1 MMSITSLSRNRLK
14 PSSVHQGGFT
24 LLELLTVIFII
35 GIIISFASLSV
46 GQNTSRTLQD
56 EGERI
61 YNLLRLASEEAVLEG
76 HELAM
81 ELAPHS
87 YRFLTLD
94 GDEWKPIED
103 DRLLRA
109 REMED
114 VIEVGLNLEGVEAN
128 LRDEDHP
135 PRILVL
141 SSGEMTPFELVLK
154 IEDVQALEIRG
165 DLNGKLN
172 LQSLGQEDDV

>member
-1 MMSITSLSRNRLK
+1 MISITNPRRNSAK
-14 PSSVHQGGFT
+14 PSLVHQGGFT

-56 EGERI
+56 EAERI
-61 YNLLRLASEEAVLEG
+61 YNLLRLASEEAVLG
-76 HELAM
+76 GRELAL

-87 YRFLTLD
+87 YRFLSLD
-94 GDEWKPIED
+94 GDEWKPIEE

-109 REMED
+109 RELEE
-114 VIEVGLNLEGVEAN
+114 VIEVDLNLEGVEAN

-154 IEDVQALEIRG
+154 IEDASALQIQG

-172 LQSLGQEDDV
+172 LQTLGEGDDV